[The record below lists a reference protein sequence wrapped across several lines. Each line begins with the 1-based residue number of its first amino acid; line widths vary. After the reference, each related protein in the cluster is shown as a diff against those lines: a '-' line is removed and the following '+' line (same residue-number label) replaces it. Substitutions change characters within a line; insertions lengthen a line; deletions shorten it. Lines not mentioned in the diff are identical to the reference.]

1 MYAFICISNQYKSE
15 TDRVIRLSPRGIA
28 PLGAQFFSAY
38 VSQWGIAPLGAQF
51 FSANVS
57 LWEKNHFL
65 TINNKKTI
73 SLISLKR
80 YSIKLHIRA
89 HLSGEFGGRGFK
101 ALGGVA
107 FSNILSISM

>member
-1 MYAFICISNQYKSE
+1 MYAFICISNQSKVKLIESFG
-15 TDRVIRLSPRGIA
+15 SARGDCSSR
-28 PLGAQFFSAY
+28 GAIFLCLC
-38 VSQWGIAPLGAQF
+38 SQWGIAPLGAQF

-57 LWEKNHFL
+57 LWEKKSFL

>member
-1 MYAFICISNQYKSE
+1 MNEIDVFICISNRSKSE
-15 TDRVIRLSPRGIA
+15 TDRVIQLRPRGIA
-28 PLGAQFFSAY
+28 PLGAR
-38 VSQWGIAPLGAQF
+38 F

-57 LWEKNHFL
+57 LWEKKSFL